1 MTRVLWPR
9 AATRGLRSFKGSYFI
24 EKLAAAKRYG
34 DCRSCGNRYDGL
46 RRFLLDD
53 FHNLLGKQRTLS
65 TVTTTPPTVASSENS
80 GPRNTTFLLLP
91 HVVVAVSRVMTGERR
106 AWRKEEVANEEI
118 GTALRGGQPF
128 RTQSWQGT
136 QSSFQASRNSS
147 EGPDE
152 FKRAV
157 QQLAS
162 PSDV

>member
-24 EKLAAAKRYG
+24 EKLAAAKRCG

-91 HVVVAVSRVMTGERR
+91 DHVV
-106 AWRKEEVANEEI
+106 
-118 GTALRGGQPF
+118 
-128 RTQSWQGT
+128 
-136 QSSFQASRNSS
+136 
-147 EGPDE
+147 
-152 FKRAV
+152 
-157 QQLAS
+157 
-162 PSDV
+162 